1 MLFKAAYKQLVAII
15 QHKPKCIFM
24 FSLFLSHIFI
34 QESFINKHFSLVKAT
49 KCSFGLML
57 EYSRATTADKISAY
71 GE

>member
-1 MLFKAAYKQLVAII
+1 MFFKAAYKQPVAIM

-24 FSLFLSHIFI
+24 FSLVFSHIFI
-34 QESFINKHFSLVKAT
+34 QQSFINKHFFLVKAT

-57 EYSRATTADKISAY
+57 EYRPITAVNISAY